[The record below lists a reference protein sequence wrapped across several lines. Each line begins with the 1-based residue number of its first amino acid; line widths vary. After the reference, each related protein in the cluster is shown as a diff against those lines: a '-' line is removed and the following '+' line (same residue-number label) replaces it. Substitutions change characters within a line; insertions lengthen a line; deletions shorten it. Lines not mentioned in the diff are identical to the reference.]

1 MQFKKLRLKT
11 WASWIVSSIFLC
23 CIDFK
28 PNYTVELHFISIA
41 LIPKSRQTL
50 QKRKLL
56 EPLAITSVFA
66 DLTLCLGEY
75 TSNNSQ
81 RNEDTEPDT
90 NEYAKDNIST
100 EASNK
105 RDIHDQLSYNSVTN
119 VAALSSYC
127 KLSIKNALENYRT

>member
-1 MQFKKLRLKT
+1 MWQPCQ
-11 WASWIVSSIFLC
+11 V
-23 CIDFK
+23 
-28 PNYTVELHFISIA
+28 IA
-41 LIPKSRQTL
+41 NFQ
-50 QKRKLL
+50 
-56 EPLAITSVFA
+56 FA

-90 NEYAKDNIST
+90 NEYGKDNIST